1 MHKLHKIK
9 KRVIS
14 ALRVRELQF
23 LTTFIEQFP
32 IIRHLDC
39 WLECYECGEEEEEEE
54 EAAEEEAAFLDVLLQ
69 SCPRRM
75 NLSAQRQVKN
85 RKAGAL
91 RRVYC
96 VA

>member
-1 MHKLHKIK
+1 
-9 KRVIS
+9 
-14 ALRVRELQF
+14 
-23 LTTFIEQFP
+23 
-32 IIRHLDC
+32 LDC
-39 WLECYECGEEEEEEE
+39 WLECYECGVEEEEEE
-54 EAAEEEAAFLDVLLQ
+54 EAEFLDVLLQ
-69 SCPRRM
+69 SCSRRM

>member
-1 MHKLHKIK
+1 VGERASI
-9 KRVIS
+9 
-14 ALRVRELQF
+14 F
-23 LTTFIEQFP
+23 DNFIEQFP
-32 IIRHLDC
+32 IIKHLDC

-54 EAAEEEAAFLDVLLQ
+54 AEFLDVLLQ
-69 SCPRRM
+69 SCSRRM

-85 RKAGAL
+85 RMAGAL

>member
-32 IIRHLDC
+32 IIKHLDC
-39 WLECYECGEEEEEEE
+39 WLECYECGEEEEEAEFFRCFVAKLFKENESICTAASEE
-54 EAAEEEAAFLDVLLQ
+54 QEGRSFASSVLRCMTK
-69 SCPRRM
+69 S
-75 NLSAQRQVKN
+75 SIW
-85 RKAGAL
+85 
-91 RRVYC
+91 
-96 VA
+96 